1 MPKKERRKT
10 SDIMQIIRSK
20 GDHDTV
26 RPIEIGL
33 QTHQWPPCSLNPT
46 KPEVESGRRLNGLVV
61 RGRACGQQN
70 WIQGHLTLSAC
81 LYFLLCNS

>member
-61 RGRACGQQN
+61 RGRAWWATELDSGSFN
-70 WIQGHLTLSAC
+70 LVC
-81 LYFLLCNS
+81 LPLFPPL